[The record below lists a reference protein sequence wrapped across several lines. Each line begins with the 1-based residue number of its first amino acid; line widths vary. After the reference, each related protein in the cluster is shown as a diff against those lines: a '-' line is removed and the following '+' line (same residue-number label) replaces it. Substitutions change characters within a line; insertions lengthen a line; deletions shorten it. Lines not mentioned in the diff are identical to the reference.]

1 MCGFGVICCECLL
14 IDYSV
19 VVDHPIFEYVL
30 GCKVENGNLKM
41 IDFDI
46 KVEDENDNRITSDI
60 IQTYVRVYSAQI
72 VQI

>member
-1 MCGFGVICCECLL
+1 MGCCRYLL
-14 IDYSV
+14 IGYSV

-30 GCKVENGNLKM
+30 WCKVVDVNLKM

-46 KVEDENDNRITSDI
+46 KVENENDNRITLDI
-60 IQTYVRVYSAQI
+60 IQTYVRVYSAQT

>member
-1 MCGFGVICCECLL
+1 MCCCEYLL

-30 GCKVENGNLKM
+30 WCKVEDVNLKM

-46 KVEDENDNRITSDI
+46 KVVNENDNRITSDI
-60 IQTYVRVYSAQI
+60 IQTYVRVCSAQI
-72 VQI
+72 VQE

>member
-1 MCGFGVICCECLL
+1 M
-14 IDYSV
+14 

-30 GCKVENGNLKM
+30 WCKVVDVNLKM

-46 KVEDENDNRITSDI
+46 KVENKNDNRITSDI
-60 IQTYVRVYSAQI
+60 IQTYVRVCSAQI